1 MAIQLSRLAPYSTL
15 LCKVFLQHLGALLSL
30 EEFTG
35 LWLRVLDYLDKY
47 MHAGHSE
54 LLLEAVRV
62 TPCVCVCVCVY
73 VCGSNRRCC

>member
-1 MAIQLSRLAPYSTL
+1 
-15 LCKVFLQHLGALLSL
+15 
-30 EEFTG
+30 
-35 LWLRVLDYLDKY
+35 LDYLDKY